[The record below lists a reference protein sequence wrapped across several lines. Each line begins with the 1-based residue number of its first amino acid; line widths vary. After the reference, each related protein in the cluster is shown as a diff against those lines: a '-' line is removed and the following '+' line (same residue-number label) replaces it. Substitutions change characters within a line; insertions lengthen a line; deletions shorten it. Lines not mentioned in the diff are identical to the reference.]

1 MLAAVQ
7 GVVKGNTVYSTDN
20 DLKQFDGRTVT
31 IIINEIKHDM
41 SDKQS
46 FLNLIEN
53 DDLVVSTGLD
63 ADKYIEE
70 LRQKRFC
77 WI

>member
-7 GVVKGNTVYSTDN
+7 GVVKGNAVYSTDN

-31 IIINEIKHDM
+31 IIINEMKQDL
-41 SDKQS
+41 SDKRS
-46 FLNLIEN
+46 FLNLIES
-53 DDLVVSTGLD
+53 DALVVPTGLD

-70 LRQKRFC
+70 LRQNDR
-77 WI
+77 I